1 MNIASKPPGT
11 WQEILED
18 LLRQANVS
26 RETVH
31 VVCAGAAGYTL
42 PDRRAL
48 LEHLLQQMLPGA
60 RVLVLADYAIALE
73 GATGGNPG
81 VLVIAGTGSIAS
93 GRDREGRLMRAGGWG
108 YLLGDEGSGFWIGR
122 EAIRAV
128 LAVKEGWGEQ
138 TLLAEMLSEA
148 LGTSDAGEWLS
159 ALYRTQNPQSLLA
172 ELAPLVTEAA
182 ERGDALAQR
191 ILFHAAE
198 HLADLVLHLVEH
210 LHLPEDF
217 PVCTVGGV
225 WKSPSVLQRFH
236 RQLVERLPYW
246 RGGVQP
252 PMYSPVEGA
261 LLIAQRLMW
270 A

>member
-1 MNIASKPPGT
+1 
-11 WQEILED
+11 
-18 LLRQANVS
+18 
-26 RETVH
+26 
-31 VVCAGAAGYTL
+31 
-42 PDRRAL
+42 
-48 LEHLLQQMLPGA
+48 
-60 RVLVLADYAIALE
+60 
-73 GATGGNPG
+73 
-81 VLVIAGTGSIAS
+81 
-93 GRDREGRLMRAGGWG
+93 MRAGGWG
-108 YLLGDEGSGFWIGR
+108 YLLGDEGSGFWVGR

-128 LAVKEGWGEQ
+128 LAAKEGWGEQ
-138 TLLAEMLSEA
+138 TRLTDMLSET

-182 ERGDALAQR
+182 EQGDASAQN